1 MQIKSCSRKQGLLWN
16 KLWFL
21 DVQAKNLF
29 KDYQPGVMKNGG
41 KLVVLMEIIEESLKQ
56 GEKILIF
63 RWEYERYLT

>member
-1 MQIKSCSRKQGLLWN
+1 M
-16 KLWFL
+16 
-21 DVQAKNLF
+21 F

-63 RWEYERYLT
+63 R